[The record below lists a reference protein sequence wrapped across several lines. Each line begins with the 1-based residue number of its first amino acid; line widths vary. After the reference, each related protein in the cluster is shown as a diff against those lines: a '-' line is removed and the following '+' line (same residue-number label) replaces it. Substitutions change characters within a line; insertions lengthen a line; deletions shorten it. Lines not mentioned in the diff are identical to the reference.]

1 MNKLVIIAAAVTASM
16 TSYHV
21 VAETAVSV
29 VGTPVAAVY
38 NINHAKV
45 APVIDGVANKGEWIS
60 AQALTDFTFPWRDTP
75 APATTFKAV
84 WNADALYFQYA
95 VTDANVAIGTDP
107 ERAILD
113 SDRVEI
119 FLAKDANLSRYY
131 TMEIDPKAR
140 VFSAEASYDM
150 ANKKRASLD
159 SNWTWKGLETKA
171 SLTDNGYVV
180 EGKLPLQTL
189 TDLSLWQNKQQTQ
202 LLCALMRAEFTQQA
216 DGKLDMGWMTWVDPK
231 TPTPNF
237 HNPQTFGTCRLV
249 K

>member
-1 MNKLVIIAAAVTASM
+1 MNKLAIIAAAVTASM

-21 VAETAVSV
+21 VAEAVTPTAEPV
-29 VGTPVAAVY
+29 VAVY

-45 APVIDGVANKGEWIS
+45 APVIDGIAHDDEWKS
-60 AQALTDFTFPWRDTP
+60 AQVLTDFTFPWRDTP
-75 APATTFKAV
+75 APATEFKAV
-84 WNADALYFQYA
+84 WNADSFYFQYT
-95 VTDANVAIGTDP
+95 VTDENVAIGADP

-150 ANKKRASLD
+150 TNQKRASLD

-171 SLTDNGYVV
+171 SLTDSGYVV

-189 TDLSLWQNKQQTQ
+189 TDLALWQDKQQTQ

-216 DGKLDMGWMTWVDPK
+216 NGKLDMGWMTWIDPK
-231 TPTPNF
+231 TPKPNF
-237 HNPQTFGTCRLV
+237 HNPQTFGHCQLV

>member
-1 MNKLVIIAAAVTASM
+1 MNKLVMIATATITVM
-16 TSYHV
+16 ASYNV
-21 VAETAVSV
+21 VAETV
-29 VGTPVAAVY
+29 VPKSAIY
-38 NINHAKV
+38 NINHTEI
-45 APVIDGVANKGEWIS
+45 APVIDGIAHDNEWKS
-60 AQALTDFTFPWRDTP
+60 AQALTAFSFPWRDTP
-75 APATTFKAV
+75 APATEFKAL
-84 WNADALYFQYA
+84 WHAETLYFQYT
-95 VTDANVAIGTDP
+95 VTDKNVAIGTDP

-119 FLAKDANLSRYY
+119 FLAKDAELSRYY

-140 VFSAEASYDM
+140 VFSAQASYDM
-150 ANKKRASLD
+150 MNKKRASLD

-171 SLTDNGYVV
+171 SLTDSGYIV

-237 HNPQTFGTCRLV
+237 HNPQTFGSCRLV

>member
-1 MNKLVIIAAAVTASM
+1 MNTLVIIAGAAIASM
-16 TSYHV
+16 ASYNA
-21 VAETAVSV
+21 VAETVVS
-29 VGTPVAAVY
+29 TSAVY
-38 NINHAKV
+38 NINHAV
-45 APVIDGVANKGEWIS
+45 QAPVIDGIAHEDEWKQ
-60 AQALTDFTFPWRDTP
+60 AQSLTDFTFPWRDTL
-75 APATTFKAV
+75 APATDFKAV
-84 WNADALYFQYA
+84 WNADTLYFQYT
-95 VTDANVAIGTDP
+95 VTDKNVAIGTDP

-171 SLTDNGYVV
+171 SLTNNGYVV

-189 TDLSLWQNKQQTQ
+189 TDLSLWQDKQQSQ

-231 TPTPNF
+231 TPAPNF
-237 HNPQTFGTCRLV
+237 HNPQTFGSCRLV

>member
-21 VAETAVSV
+21 VAETV
-29 VGTPVAAVY
+29 TPTVEPVTAVY
-38 NINHAKV
+38 NINYAKV
-45 APVIDGVANKGEWIS
+45 APVIDGIAHDNEWKS

-75 APATTFKAV
+75 APATEFKAV
-84 WNADALYFQYA
+84 WNADSLYFQYT

-150 ANKKRASLD
+150 ANQKRASLD
-159 SNWTWKGLETKA
+159 SHWAWKGLETKA
-171 SLTDNGYVV
+171 SLTDSGYIV

-216 DGKLDMGWMTWVDPK
+216 DGKLDMGWMTWIDPK
-231 TPTPNF
+231 TPKPNF
-237 HNPQTFGTCRLV
+237 HNPQTFGRCQLV

>member
-1 MNKLVIIAAAVTASM
+1 MNKSVIIAAAVTMSM
-16 TSYHV
+16 VSYHV
-21 VAETAVSV
+21 VAETTASIA
-29 VGTPVAAVY
+29 TVY
-38 NINHAKV
+38 NINHAKI
-45 APVIDGVANKGEWIS
+45 APVIDGIAQDNEWKS

-75 APATTFKAV
+75 APATEFKAV
-84 WNADALYFQYA
+84 WHADSLYFQYT

-119 FLAKDANLSRYY
+119 FLAKDVQLSRYY

-150 ANKKRASLD
+150 INQKRASLD
-159 SNWTWKGLETKA
+159 SNWTWKGLEIKA
-171 SLTDNGYVV
+171 SLTDSGYVV

-216 DGKLDMGWMTWVDPK
+216 DGKLDMGWMTWIDPK
-231 TPTPNF
+231 TPQPNF
-237 HNPQTFGTCRLV
+237 HNPQTFGQCQLV